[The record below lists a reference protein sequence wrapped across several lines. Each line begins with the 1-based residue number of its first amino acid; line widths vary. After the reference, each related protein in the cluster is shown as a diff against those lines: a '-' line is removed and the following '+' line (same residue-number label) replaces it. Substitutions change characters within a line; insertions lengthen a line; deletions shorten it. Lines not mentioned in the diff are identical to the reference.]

1 MWSCAWSNKRV
12 KSGYCARARLST
24 DQGNLSREQ
33 PVPGRGKRRY
43 RRFGQGSRAHNN
55 MDILGAAAAAATRA
69 EAEDEAQGPPVDSP
83 DGLPSEDEDGPPEN
97 DDDEDAGVNGEEHEA
112 ADDAVD
118 QLEQQAG
125 ANAAGGDFATELV
138 APELPTSTGTLKV
151 DELKQLLWW
160 RNLSQAGL
168 KLKARIWFCTSDRG
182 RRRLLRASATS
193 RRRRHA
199 ANPPRT
205 PPRSLLSAG
214 VCHSG
219 RHRERGG
226 AAIGVSRSTL
236 TGSLLAAAAMVG
248 AEPSNSAAAA
258 AAAAAVGPLAAARA
272 ARRRRRAVGAS
283 RREAA
288 VERATAGRKAARA
301 AETRAGACATAVK
314 VQRARARV
322 CLLM

>member
-1 MWSCAWSNKRV
+1 MNNFSALGSQFSHRP
-12 KSGYCARARLST
+12 GHPTQQADYCANFGVRFSRVLAPSLASDLVPHAYCLHCPSLPRL
-24 DQGNLSREQ
+24 EQ
-33 PVPGRGKRRY
+33 PVVRRTVDFTAW
-43 RRFGQGSRAHNN
+43 RSVPDH
-55 MDILGAAAAAATRA
+55 
-69 EAEDEAQGPPVDSP
+69 PPR
-83 DGLPSEDEDGPPEN
+83 
-97 DDDEDAGVNGEEHEA
+97 H
-112 ADDAVD
+112 
-118 QLEQQAG
+118 
-125 ANAAGGDFATELV
+125 
-138 APELPTSTGTLKV
+138 
-151 DELKQLLWW
+151 
-160 RNLSQAGL
+160 
-168 KLKARIWFCTSDRG
+168 
-182 RRRLLRASATS
+182 LRASAAS

-199 ANPPRT
+199 ASPPRT

-214 VCHSG
+214 VCHCG

-236 TGSLLAAAAMVG
+236 TGSLSAAAAMVG

-288 VERATAGRKAARA
+288 ADRATAVREAAGA
-301 AETRAGACATAVK
+301 AEARAGACATTMK